1 MSYSQVLFL
10 VQISLSFAT
19 LADGAAQETVTSAAT
34 QPSAAAAPIETAA
47 SYVLGP
53 DDVIAIKGLD
63 VEEIS
68 SASIRIDPGGYL
80 SLPMLG
86 RVPAG
91 GLTVERLEN
100 ELSTRLKTYVREPV
114 VAISIVEYRSQPV
127 SVIGTVGQPGV
138 HQLEGRKTLIEIL
151 AKAGGLRPEAGNS
164 IKITRRAEWGV
175 IPLPSAAKDPSGQ
188 FSVAQVSLK
197 SIMQGTNPEENILI
211 RPHDVISVPR
221 ADLIYVVGEVR
232 KPGGFILHERGTISG
247 LQALAMAEGFAADAA
262 PDKAIIVRQSPDA
275 RRVEIPAN
283 LRAIL
288 SGKTRDVELLP
299 EDILFIPTNVA
310 KRALTR
316 TLQTAIQAVTSAII
330 YRGMY

>member
-1 MSYSQVLFL
+1 
-10 VQISLSFAT
+10 
-19 LADGAAQETVTSAAT
+19 
-34 QPSAAAAPIETAA
+34 
-47 SYVLGP
+47 
-53 DDVIAIKGLD
+53 
-63 VEEIS
+63 
-68 SASIRIDPGGYL
+68 
-80 SLPMLG
+80 
-86 RVPAG
+86 
-91 GLTVERLEN
+91 
-100 ELSTRLKTYVREPV
+100 V